1 MTDLNVGIHMHEAPG
16 FLDPELG
23 PCVTLDRHYDPP
35 LLGTF
40 DGVAGNL
47 ERCRAITEARRQCPK
62 PGAVAL
68 LVNGLWEMVC
78 GGHYG
83 VHHRGVR
90 LLELVQRPDRP

>member
-1 MTDLNVGIHMHEAPG
+1 MTQLNVSIFMHEASG
-16 FLDPELG
+16 FTDPDLG
-23 PCVTLDRHYDPP
+23 PCVTLDRHYEPP
-35 LLGTF
+35 LLGEF
-40 DGVAGNL
+40 DGAAGNL

-62 PGAVAL
+62 PGAVGL

-90 LLELVQRPDRP
+90 LLELVTRT